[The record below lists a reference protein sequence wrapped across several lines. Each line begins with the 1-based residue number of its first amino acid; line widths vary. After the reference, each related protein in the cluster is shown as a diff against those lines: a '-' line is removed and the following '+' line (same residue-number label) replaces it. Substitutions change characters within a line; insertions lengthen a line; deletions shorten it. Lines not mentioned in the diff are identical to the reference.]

1 VINKIQIKDLNLIG
15 LSILTFIS
23 YIAGFFITLIDI
35 DATQYAAISKE
46 MVLNGSLLE
55 IFYRGN
61 DYLDKP
67 PMLFWTS
74 AISFKIFGINHFA
87 YRLPSFLI
95 SLLGIYSV
103 YRFCI
108 IFYNKQIAMSAIL
121 ITANCQAFYLMHHD
135 VRTDCMLTGFVMFSF
150 WQMAAYMSTKK
161 WKHLVFFSF
170 AVAFA
175 MMTKGPIGLMI
186 IIIAFGS
193 QFIITRSWHYI
204 FNWHYLIAIGIIA
217 LLLFPMSWGLYHQFD
232 LHPEKF
238 VYGLQ
243 GPSGLRFFYWTQS
256 FGRITGESNWSNNPD
271 TFFLVH
277 SFLWSF
283 LPWSL
288 LFVPALVWALKIAF
302 QNIRERIY
310 TNEHISLCGFVFVFV
325 FMSLS
330 SYQLPHYTF
339 VIHPL
344 AAIILARYMF
354 HLRDAKQNKMFLGII
369 IFTLLLL
376 IAVAVY
382 LSCYAFKQHFI
393 LCFCILLST
402 CIGLFFIIRA
412 KNLIPFSKVLYAG
425 AFGIACINLIL
436 NVSVYPQI
444 LKYQAYSEIAFD
456 INKIDQNQSGSLIVF
471 DKDYWCSLDFYL
483 NRNILFS
490 TNQGCF
496 DSISKSDNTWIL
508 TDTSHFNQ
516 IKDLYHF
523 KNKKIYYH
531 FPVSNLS
538 IDFINPETRPKTLSP
553 FVLAKF

>member
-1 VINKIQIKDLNLIG
+1 VINKIQFKDFNLIG
-15 LSILTFIS
+15 LSIITFIS

-46 MVLNGSLLE
+46 MVLNGSFLE
-55 IFYRGN
+55 VFYRGN

-74 AISFKIFGINHFA
+74 ALSFKVFGINQFA

-95 SLLGIYSV
+95 SLVGIYSV

-108 IFYNKQIAMSAIL
+108 IFYNQQIAIYAVL
-121 ITANCQAFYLMHHD
+121 IVANCQAYYLMQHD

-150 WQMAAYMSTKK
+150 WQFAAYMSTKK
-161 WKHLVFFSF
+161 LKHLLYFS
-170 AVAFA
+170 VTVSLA
-175 MMTKGPIGLMI
+175 MMTKGPIGLMV

-193 QFIITRSWHYI
+193 QFLITRSWHYI
-204 FNWHYLIAIGIIA
+204 FHWHYLIAIGIIA
-217 LLLFPMSWGLYHQFD
+217 LLLFPMSWGLYQQFD

-256 FGRITGESNWSNNPD
+256 FGRLTGESNWNNNPD
-271 TFFLVH
+271 ALFLVH

-288 LFVPALVWALKIAF
+288 IFIPAFFWAIKEAYKNIKDNLK
-302 QNIRERIY
+302 
-310 TNEHISLCGFVFVFV
+310 TNDYISLCGFILVFI

-344 AAIILARYMF
+344 AAIILARYIYY
-354 HLRDAKQNKMFLGII
+354 LKKSKNSRVLIGLI
-369 IFTLLLL
+369 IFTLLSL
-376 IAVAVY
+376 IAVAAY
-382 LSCYAFKQHFI
+382 LSCFAFKQYTV
-393 LCFCILLST
+393 LCICILLSM
-402 CIGLFFIIRA
+402 CIGLFYIFNS
-412 KNLIPFSKVLYAG
+412 KKLIPVNKILFAG
-425 AFGIACINLIL
+425 VFGIALVNLIL
-436 NVSVYPQI
+436 NACVYPQI

-456 INKIDQNQSGSLIVF
+456 INHTDKNKQGNLIVY

-483 NRNILFS
+483 NHTITFLTNRNSL
-490 TNQGCF
+490 
-496 DSISKSDNTWIL
+496 DSMPKGENTWIL
-508 TDTSHFNQ
+508 TDTSHYNQ
-516 IKDLYHF
+516 LKDLYHF
-523 KNKKIYYH
+523 KNEKMYYH
-531 FPVSNLS
+531 YPVSNLS
-538 IDFINPETRPKTLSP
+538 IDFINPETRPHTLIP

>member
-1 VINKIQIKDLNLIG
+1 MINKIQFKDLNLIG
-15 LSILTFIS
+15 LSIITFIS

-55 IFYRGN
+55 VFYRGK

-67 PMLFWTS
+67 PMLFWTTVF
-74 AISFKIFGINHFA
+74 SFKIFGINQFA

-103 YRFCI
+103 YRFCR
-108 IFYNKQIAMSAIL
+108 IFYTQQIGVYAVL
-121 ITANCQAFYLMHHD
+121 IVANCQAFYLMHHD
-135 VRTDCMLTGFVMFSF
+135 VRTDCMLTGFVMLSF
-150 WQMAAYMSTKK
+150 WQLAVYMSTKK
-161 WKHLVFFSF
+161 LKHLFVFSV

-175 MMTKGPIGLMI
+175 MMTKGPIGLMVI
-186 IIIAFGS
+186 VIAFGS
-193 QFIITRSWHYI
+193 QFIITRNWHYI
-204 FNWHYLIAIGIIA
+204 FNWHYLISIGIIA
-217 LLLFPMSWGLYHQFD
+217 LLLLPMSWGLYHQFD

-256 FGRITGESNWSNNPD
+256 FGRITGESNWNNNPD

-288 LFVPALVWALKIAF
+288 LFVPAFVWAIKVAYQNAKDKLK
-302 QNIRERIY
+302 
-310 TNEHISLCGFVFVFV
+310 TNDYISLCGFVFVFV

-344 AAIILARYMF
+344 AAVILARYIY
-354 HLRDAKQNKMFLGII
+354 HLRNSKHNSVFLGII
-369 IFTLLLL
+369 KFTLLLL
-376 IAVAVY
+376 ITLAVY
-382 LSCYAFKQHFI
+382 LSCYAFKQHI
-393 LCFCILLST
+393 VLCVCILLST
-402 CIGLFFIIRA
+402 CIGLIFIFNN
-412 KNLIPFSKVLYAG
+412 KKLIPINKILFAG
-425 AFGIACINLIL
+425 AFGIACVNLIL
-436 NVSVYPQI
+436 NASVYPQI

-456 INKIDQNQSGSLIVF
+456 INQTDKNQPGSLVVF

-483 NRNILFS
+483 NHKILFS
-490 TNQGCF
+490 TNQSNL
-496 DSISKSDNTWIL
+496 DSISKSENTWIL
-508 TDTSHFNQ
+508 TDTSHYNQ
-516 IKDLYHF
+516 IKGLYHF
-523 KNKKIYYH
+523 KSTKIYYH

-538 IDFINPETRPKTLSP
+538 IDFINPETRPMTLSP
-553 FVLAKF
+553 FVVAKF